1 MAESFGA
8 GTDRWCIV
16 LIVVERDGS
25 LVLVVE
31 PTRVAVPCPQSV
43 N

>member
-8 GTDRWCIV
+8 VTDRWCIG

-25 LVLVVE
+25 LVLVCRTHANDRPVS
-31 PTRVAVPCPQSV
+31 AVR
-43 N
+43 